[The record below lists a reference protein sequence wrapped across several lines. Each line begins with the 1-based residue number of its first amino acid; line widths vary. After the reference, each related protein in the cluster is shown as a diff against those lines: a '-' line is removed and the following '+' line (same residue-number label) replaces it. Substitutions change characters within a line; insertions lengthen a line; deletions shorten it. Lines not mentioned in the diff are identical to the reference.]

1 MFREQLEL
9 LWGLLVLIK
18 TILRKHT
25 EELFYSKIQNICLTE
40 KWWYL
45 SKVCLEM
52 LSQWEHTYWWYKL
65 EKYHDPVVFNFF
77 CTRTSV
83 LTCILLCESCYFEP
97 TLFLTPLCSFKGVK
111 TSPHIR
117 IWKEKFY
124 CLPEQQQM
132 MRITHQQST
141 WPAVPMG
148 FFPTSQ

>member
-1 MFREQLEL
+1 MFREQLKL

-18 TILRKHT
+18 NILRKHT
-25 EELFYSKIQNICLTE
+25 EELFYSRFRISISLRNDDIYQ
-40 KWWYL
+40 
-45 SKVCLEM
+45 KVCLEM
-52 LSQWEHTYWWYKL
+52 LSQWEHTDWWYKL

-83 LTCILLCESCYFEP
+83 LTCILLCESHYFEA
-97 TLFLTPLCSFKGVK
+97 TLFLTLLCSSKEVK

-117 IWKEKFY
+117 IWKEFY